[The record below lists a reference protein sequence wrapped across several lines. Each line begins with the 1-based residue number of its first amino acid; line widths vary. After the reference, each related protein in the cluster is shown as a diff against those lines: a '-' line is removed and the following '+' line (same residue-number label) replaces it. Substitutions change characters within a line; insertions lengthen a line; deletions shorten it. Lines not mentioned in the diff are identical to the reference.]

1 MSASCSSQRVRAL
14 MHDINGALWVA
25 ISTLDLTLGE
35 SGAEGCDP
43 KNVQDA
49 LNSCLEIAALIGQ
62 LQHSLADLA
71 SVEADLHSGGTEW
84 N

>member
-1 MSASCSSQRVRAL
+1 MSEAVSAQKVRAL

-25 ISTLDLTLGE
+25 IGTLDLTLGE

-43 KNVQDA
+43 KCVQEA
-49 LNSCLEIAALIGQ
+49 LNSCLEVAALIGQ
-62 LQHSLADLA
+62 LQQCLADLA
-71 SVEADLHSGGTEW
+71 RVEAGLRSSDIER